1 MRCPPI
7 DILVGFVYIEGAGV
21 TPRPSVCYQFSNLR
35 IAAVIRPEIV
45 PARIVS
51 AKTCNL
57 LGCAVGLCR
66 RRFFFAISTTPFL
79 IIIIYLRKKK
89 ARRNTAQIYL
99 REFVYIIYL
108 RKLK

>member
-45 PARIVS
+45 AARMS
-51 AKTCNL
+51 AANCSIL
-57 LGCAVGLCR
+57 LARAVGLCR
-66 RRFFFAISTTPFL
+66 RRFFLLILTTPFL
-79 IIIIYLRKKK
+79 LNCLYYNL
-89 ARRNTAQIYL
+89 T
-99 REFVYIIYL
+99 
-108 RKLK
+108 

>member
-35 IAAVIRPEIV
+35 IAAVIRPEIA

-57 LGCAVGLCR
+57 LR
-66 RRFFFAISTTPFL
+66 RRLMPSAFFLAHFNHPFPPEL
-79 IIIIYLRKKK
+79 SIL
-89 ARRNTAQIYL
+89 
-99 REFVYIIYL
+99 
-108 RKLK
+108 